1 LGDLI
6 IIIIIII
13 SISIIIIIIIIMR
26 FLALIYP
33 YFHGV
38 AMSYARE
45 VRGFPKRYNSSQ
57 SDTGCQIYTIR
68 ASLLT
73 CSIRVVTF
81 FKCCY
86 SSLFIVVVVVVV
98 PRNESVMTI
107 EKTTL
112 ILYSYSLI
120 VPHRL
125 DYHLFYCL

>member
-1 LGDLI
+1 
-6 IIIIIII
+6 
-13 SISIIIIIIIIMR
+13 
-26 FLALIYP
+26 
-33 YFHGV
+33 
-38 AMSYARE
+38 MSYARE

-98 PRNESVMTI
+98 VVIVVIVVVVVVVVPRNESVMTI
-107 EKTTL
+107 EKTAL